1 MYNKVTF
8 NLCTNLMLV
17 YDKLIYTY
25 IGLPTMSIRNKEILV
40 TGGAGFIGSNLVNT
54 LARENHVYALD
65 DLQTGSVHNLDD
77 SIGKVEFIKDRVK
90 NINDYEINPDYIFH
104 IGIYSSSPMYKN
116 NPHLMAN
123 AIDDLITVL
132 EYAKPKRIPI
142 VYASTSSIYNGIE
155 EQKEDV
161 IPKVSDYYTEARIAM
176 ERIAN
181 LYCNLYDMSVSG
193 MRFFSVYG
201 YNERSKKIYA
211 NLVSQ
216 FLWAMHDNIQP
227 VLYGDGEQKRD
238 FVFIE
243 DLVNALILAAENNK
257 KFNVY
262 NVGTGKNYTL
272 NELVKILNKH
282 LNKDIKP
289 AYIENPMKDTYVYY
303 TKADIRKTE
312 EKIGFRAKVS
322 LDEGIDKLIKY
333 YNY

>member
-1 MYNKVTF
+1 
-8 NLCTNLMLV
+8 
-17 YDKLIYTY
+17 
-25 IGLPTMSIRNKEILV
+25 
-40 TGGAGFIGSNLVNT
+40 
-54 LARENHVYALD
+54 
-65 DLQTGSVHNLDD
+65 
-77 SIGKVEFIKDRVK
+77 
-90 NINDYEINPDYIFH
+90 
-104 IGIYSSSPMYKN
+104 MYKN

-132 EYAKPKRIPI
+132 EYAKKNKSKI
-142 VYASTSSIYNGIE
+142 VYASTSSIYNGIK

-181 LYCNLYDMSVSG
+181 LYCNLYGMDVSG

-211 NLVSQ
+211 NLISQ
-216 FLWAMHDNIQP
+216 FLWAMHDNISP

-272 NELVKILNKH
+272 NELVQILNKH
-282 LNKDIKP
+282 LGKNIKP
-289 AYIENPMKDTYVYY
+289 EYIENPMKDTYVYY
-303 TKADIRKTE
+303 TLADIKKTE
-312 EKIGFRAKVS
+312 EKIGFKAKIS